1 MLKLQAVEISKTY
14 RGRKVVDDVE
24 LEIGQGEVVGLLGPN
39 GAGKTTTFSILVGL
53 ARPDSGRVLLNG
65 DEITDLPMYLR
76 ARSGISYLPQEPSV
90 FRQLTTEEN
99 LLAVLETLPLTPEQQ
114 RDRLEELLMQL
125 GLETVRYSKAYSL
138 SGGERRRLEI
148 ARSLTLEPSFML
160 LDEPFSG
167 IDPLTVKDLQ
177 EIIKD
182 LARSGIGVLID
193 RKSTRL
199 NSSHGYISYAVF
211 CLKKKNTRLN
221 SSHGYISYAVFCFK
235 KKNRFKLVIIL
246 RNTLNVTYRYTTRM
260 TICHPSLIDRNAYLL
275 PLCHICYDNQCL
287 IPTLHY
293 TISVLSQQSATTLKN
308 SHFYFFF

>member
-1 MLKLQAVEISKTY
+1 MLKLQAVDLSKSY

-39 GAGKTTTFSILVGL
+39 GAGKTTTFYIIVGL

-90 FRQLTTEEN
+90 FRQLTSEEN

-114 RDRLEELLMQL
+114 RDRLEELLVQL
-125 GLETVRYSKAYSL
+125 GLETVRTSKAYTL

-148 ARSLTLEPSFML
+148 ARSLTLQPSFIL

-177 EIIKD
+177 EIIRD
-182 LARSGIGVLID
+182 LAKSGIGVLITDHNVRETLTVTD
-193 RKSTRL
+193 RAYILKSGKIFRKGSPELLSNDPEVRRVYLGDHFRL
-199 NSSHGYISYAVF
+199 N
-211 CLKKKNTRLN
+211 
-221 SSHGYISYAVFCFK
+221 
-235 KKNRFKLVIIL
+235 
-246 RNTLNVTYRYTTRM
+246 
-260 TICHPSLIDRNAYLL
+260 
-275 PLCHICYDNQCL
+275 
-287 IPTLHY
+287 
-293 TISVLSQQSATTLKN
+293 
-308 SHFYFFF
+308 